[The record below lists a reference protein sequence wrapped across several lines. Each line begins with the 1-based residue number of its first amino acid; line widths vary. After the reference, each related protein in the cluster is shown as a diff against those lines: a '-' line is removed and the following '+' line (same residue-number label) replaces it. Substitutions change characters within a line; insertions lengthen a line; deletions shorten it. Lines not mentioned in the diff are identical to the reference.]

1 MWFVDGEYFSWDK
14 DITECIAAIL
24 CFCPILFTFLH
35 ICTCSVGARS
45 QDVLTELWSTLC
57 WGWDGCLLSR
67 WIMGF
72 LESLTNIE
80 QLVVVGE
87 VAFCFQTAEKI
98 WRLVCC
104 ALDIALQVLKLG
116 SVVVHESQ
124 SSQRLVTRGLQ
135 GNDYKGI
142 CTGMCAAELFY
153 LSFGKG
159 GGMCWQ
165 QIWPQVGGMNNKPKH
180 KAAMQ
185 WAQCR
190 LEWLPGTLCNSVSVN
205 AKSCPAKDDSVQCEH
220 G

>member
-1 MWFVDGEYFSWDK
+1 MYHCYPLFLSHPIYFSTHMHMQWWCK
-14 DITECIAAIL
+14 ITRCAFWAL
-24 CFCPILFTFLH
+24 VNT
-35 ICTCSVGARS
+35 
-45 QDVLTELWSTLC
+45 VLRVS
-57 WGWDGCLLSR
+57 GCLLSR